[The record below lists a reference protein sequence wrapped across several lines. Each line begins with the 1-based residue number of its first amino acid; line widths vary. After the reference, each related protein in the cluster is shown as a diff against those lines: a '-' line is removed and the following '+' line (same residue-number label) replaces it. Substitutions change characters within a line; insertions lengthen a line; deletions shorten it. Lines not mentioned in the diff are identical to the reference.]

1 MFPVGPTFSREPVPD
16 SESVVRFQ
24 KGLDDAGQGVIDAV
38 SELETALDAAPPVA
52 VPLACLAASVHAL
65 YTRLVLVGGD
75 PGVAAEVR
83 VACLGGVLGHRFWLT
98 QPHCPCTRY
107 PWTRLCL
114 TQPLF
119 SCTALA
125 GGPVCV
131 PDRPGASAD
140 CRLPRGERS

>member
-1 MFPVGPTFSREPVPD
+1 MDIQWAETFTRTHAMFPVGPTFSREPVPD

-52 VPLACLAASVHAL
+52 VPLVCLAASVHAL

-83 VACLGGVLGHRFWLT
+83 VACLALPLDTAFGSRNRTSRARVALGHALSHSTAIPLRNSARRRACL
-98 QPHCPCTRY
+98 CT
-107 PWTRLCL
+107 
-114 TQPLF
+114 
-119 SCTALA
+119 
-125 GGPVCV
+125 
-131 PDRPGASAD
+131 
-140 CRLPRGERS
+140 